1 MITLKLGGRVT
12 EVEQN
17 VRFKGSFL
25 LWWIKASLSF
35 PKITCTPVCFESVS
49 VFLLPSVHAGKHK
62 RGWERGECKRKQRI
76 NCDDILFSASMALLF
91 LCIWAWVTIFPRRHF
106 WMKWSWNIQII
117 LSFGMA
123 NYDILCNNWSYDHM
137 HPITIFKQI
146 YITWVANFPRG
157 NVMNV
162 YVITLPVNILNT
174 PTHTSL
180 LLFLPQ
186 FRKKKEKIVKTMI
199 QH

>member
-1 MITLKLGGRVT
+1 MV
-12 EVEQN
+12 
-17 VRFKGSFL
+17 
-25 LWWIKASLSF
+25 
-35 PKITCTPVCFESVS
+35 
-49 VFLLPSVHAGKHK
+49 
-62 RGWERGECKRKQRI
+62 
-76 NCDDILFSASMALLF
+76 
-91 LCIWAWVTIFPRRHF
+91 
-106 WMKWSWNIQII
+106 
-117 LSFGMA
+117 
-123 NYDILCNNWSYDHM
+123 NYDILCNKWSYDHM